1 MKKEQKK
8 NKGITLIALVITII
22 VLLILAGVTIATLT
36 GNNGLLTKTG
46 EAKQVNKEAE
56 IKERIILA
64 ANAAKTNNL
73 GKLTKELLEEELTKE
88 FGANNYEIIL
98 VGKGFIII
106 VDNLEYNLRS
116 DGTINKADLETN
128 NIENAGDLSKGG
140 QYDGLTEETAY
151 RVACIEDLVEWSKN
165 SNNYKNKCIKLEKTI
180 DFENTSDYNDYKKIT
195 TDINENGIN
204 ETLITELTTGK
215 GFKPIA
221 TFSGIFDG
229 QNNEIR
235 NIYENTAGNAG
246 LILNTERNSIVTIKN
261 LGITGNI
268 SGSSRVAG
276 IIASPYGETSKLD
289 VINCY
294 NTCMI
299 KAGTYAGGIIAY
311 SSGSYQSNIKLIN
324 CHNEGEINGNHAG
337 GLIGGGHAYSF
348 KVYNGYNEG
357 NVNGTNSAGGILGSE
372 QWPETLTL
380 IVYNSF
386 NKGRIKGN
394 YAGGIAGVTNINPS
408 NVINTG
414 DIVSLSDKKPA
425 GVVGRLAFYDAD
437 FNTSYYLN
445 NVTIASYDRFDRT
458 KIGLGGYSKGQM
470 QSQDFV
476 DALNSYVDTYNEE
489 HKNEEGFIKL
499 SRWKYNEGEYPTFE

>member
-1 MKKEQKK
+1 MKEKQKK
-8 NKGITLIALVITII
+8 NKGITLIALAITII
-22 VLLILAGVTIATLT
+22 VLLILAGVTMATLT
-36 GNNGLLTKTG
+36 GDNGLLTKAG

-56 IKERIILA
+56 VKEKIILA

-73 GKLTKELLEEELTKE
+73 GKLTKELLDEELTKE

-106 VDNLEYNLRS
+106 VNDLEYNLRS

-165 SNNYKNKCIKLEKTI
+165 FNNYKNKCIKLEKTI

-229 QNNEIR
+229 QNNEIQ
-235 NIYENTAGNAG
+235 NIYEDVITDAA
-246 LILNTERNSIVTIKN
+246 LILRTDKDSIVTIKN
-261 LGITGNI
+261 FGITGNI
-268 SGSSRVAG
+268 NGNYRVAG
-276 IIASPYGETSKLD
+276 IIAWPYGENSSLD
-289 VINCY
+289 IINCY
-294 NTCMI
+294 NVC
-299 KAGTYAGGIIAY
+299 KVKGNGKAGGIIGY
-311 SSGSYQSNIKLIN
+311 SSGSYQSKIRVMNSY
-324 CHNEGEINGNHAG
+324 NEGEINGACAG
-337 GLIGGGHAYSF
+337 GIIGDGHAYQF
-348 KVYNGYNEG
+348 KVYNAYNEG
-357 NVNGTNSAGGILGSE
+357 NISGTSAAGGIIGAND
-372 QWPETLTL
+372 ETCVLT
-380 IVYNSF
+380 VYNSF
-386 NKGRIKGN
+386 NKKAIKGN
-394 YAGGIAGVTNINPS
+394 VAGGIAGNCIISPYNIFNS
-408 NVINTG
+408 G
-414 DIVSLSDKKPA
+414 DINSLNQKPA
-425 GVVGRLAFYDAD
+425 GIIGYVNRSAISLD
-437 FNTSYYLN
+437 TSYYLD
-445 NVTIASYDRFDRT
+445 NVNVAANVQFNRT
-458 KIGLGGYSKGQM
+458 QIGSGRYTKEQM

-476 DALNSYVDTYNEE
+476 DTLNSYVNTYNEE

>member
-1 MKKEQKK
+1 MKEKQKK
-8 NKGITLIALVITII
+8 NKGITLIALAITII
-22 VLLILAGVTIATLT
+22 VLLILAGVTMATLT
-36 GNNGLLTKTG
+36 GDNGLLTKAG

-56 IKERIILA
+56 VKEKIILA

-73 GKLTKELLEEELTKE
+73 GKLTKELLDEELTKE

-106 VDNLEYNLRS
+106 VNNLEYNLRS

-165 SNNYKNKCIKLEKTI
+165 FNNYKNKCIKLEKTI

-229 QNNEIR
+229 QNNEIQ
-235 NIYENTAGNAG
+235 NLYEDVTTDAA
-246 LILNTERNSIVTIKN
+246 LILRTDKDSIVTIKN
-261 LGITGNI
+261 LGITGSIKGN
-268 SGSSRVAG
+268 SHVAG
-276 IIASPYGETSKLD
+276 IMAYPYGENSSLD
-289 VINCY
+289 IIDCY
-294 NTCMI
+294 NTC
-299 KAGTYAGGIIAY
+299 KVNGNGQAGGIIGY
-311 SSGSYQSNIKLIN
+311 SDGSYQSKIRVIDS
-324 CHNEGEINGNHAG
+324 HNEGKISGACAG
-337 GLIGGGHAYSF
+337 GIIGGGHAYEF
-348 KVYNGYNEG
+348 RVYNAYNEG
-357 NVNGTNSAGGILGSE
+357 NISGTSAAGGIIGGNDDTCL
-372 QWPETLTL
+372 LT
-380 IVYNSF
+380 VYNSF
-386 NKGRIKGN
+386 NKKTIYGN
-394 YAGGIAGVTNINPS
+394 ITGGIGGKCIISPYNVFNSGNIN
-408 NVINTG
+408 
-414 DIVSLSDKKPA
+414 SLNQKPA
-425 GVVGRLAFYDAD
+425 GIVGSVYRRAINLD
-437 FNTSYYLN
+437 TSYYLD
-445 NVTIASYDRFDRT
+445 NVNVAANVQFNRT
-458 KIGLGGYSKGQM
+458 QIGSGRYTKEQM

-476 DALNSYVDTYNEE
+476 DTLNSYVNTYNEE